1 MWFSYGLICVTG
13 LLSKAVESP
22 YWTMPSIVFQPG
34 VAGGATGILNGVG
47 NFGGFIGPVLLG
59 VLMTKSGNMEY
70 GIDTLAA
77 IVAIGGFLTMLLP
90 KTTAGY
96 KYQEQARLAGVAR

>member
-1 MWFSYGLICVTG
+1 
-13 LLSKAVESP
+13 
-22 YWTMPSIVFQPG
+22 
-34 VAGGATGILNGVG
+34 
-47 NFGGFIGPVLLG
+47 
-59 VLMTKSGNMEY
+59 
-70 GIDTLAA
+70 LAA